1 MITKA
6 NGSMFCC
13 VAKRK
18 RTDEFVRLDTS
29 SLETETPLLIWSQT
43 RGQPTCD
50 DYLECINSSVIDFSN
65 VSLPAPPEDIDY

>member
-6 NGSMFCC
+6 SGGMFCC

-29 SLETETPLLIWSQT
+29 SLETPLLIWSQT
-43 RGQPTCD
+43 RGQPTFD
-50 DYLECINSSVIDFSN
+50 DYLECINNPVIDFSN